1 MLLTV
6 WTELSG
12 YSFGTFQEREI
23 FDQPLPTTNDTGVSY
38 QIISG
43 KLPGGLRL
51 SGNRIIGT
59 PLEVPRITT
68 SIFCIRART
77 SSAFADRTFSITI
90 DGADQPVFQDPAGD
104 IEFDNNRM
112 YVVDNTFVDYQIQ
125 VTDQDTSTGQRLSY
139 FIASNDGQ
147 LPPGLVLTSDGRI
160 VGFVQP
166 VLSLTPEDGTG
177 SYDGSTYDTG
187 GYDFAFRPS
196 NGYDSYIYDT
206 VFYDYSIVDKTPRK
220 INRNYEFVVSVT
232 DGDVT
237 PSTTT
242 ETTGATVNIT
252 GSVVGDLLTVT
263 SGIGIVAGMT
273 LYSNASGFIPGTKVL
288 AFGSNAT
295 TGVGGVGT
303 YKLSAPQVNNIPPL
317 SLLSLS
323 NQSYVTSYIAK
334 RKFRI
339 FLVGSDYFRADN
351 TVWLNDNGMFSA
363 DVTYLQKPIWLTP
376 ANLGLVRASNYV
388 TIPFTVYDQT
398 DVIIN
403 LDEVN
408 TEIVASTYQ
417 AQLTDNTPG
426 SNTITVLAT
435 GVPTFGKYLTFRGLV
450 EGEYKLYQISG
461 VASLGSNRY
470 RITLVNT
477 SPQPGEATGL
487 TVQIPDAVEFS
498 IGSRCTIPTGMTF
511 DALSGSL
518 HGRVPYQPA
527 ITKSFTFTLTASKY
541 GDKGDIA
548 KASRIFTISLLGE
561 IDSVINWVTDSNLG
575 QIYAN
580 FISTLSVS
588 ATTTVPGAILIYN
601 VTSGKL
607 PPGLTLNLDGEIIGK
622 VNQYYR
628 PDIKQLGLTAFDSGA
643 TTFDNATA
651 TIDRVF
657 TFTVEARDQYG
668 YSAKS
673 KTFTIS
679 IDVLNQKVFSNIRVK
694 PFLKLDQRAAWKDFI
709 NNTTVFTPNN
719 IYRPNDDNF
728 GIQSE
733 LSMLI
738 YAGIE
743 TTQAAKY
750 VGAMGLNH
758 KRKRFQFGSVKKAV
772 AVIPGTRTAVYEI
785 VYVEM
790 VDPLEPAGRRL
801 PNKLTR
807 LGKQTP
813 NITVDSSTIF
823 YQPGF
828 TPKNDANKIA
838 KMAIQ
843 SPESV
848 RPEPIITIDSTGY
861 TISDNN
867 PATYFPNSVSNWQDR
882 LTSVGDTERNYL
894 PLWMRSIQPGSRS
907 ELGFQLVVPICYC
920 KIGGADDIIL
930 NIKFSGFDFKTLDYT
945 ADRYIIDSVEGS
957 IQDKYLVF
965 RNDRITV

>member
-43 KLPGGLRL
+43 KLPAGLRI

-68 SIFCIRART
+68 FIFCIRAST

-147 LPPGLVLTSDGRI
+147 LPPGLILTSDGRI

-177 SYDGSTYDTG
+177 AYDASPYDAG
-187 GYDFAFRPS
+187 AYDFAFRPS

-206 VFYDYSIVDKTPRK
+206 VFYDFSIIDRTPKK
-220 INRNYEFVVSVT
+220 INRNYEFIVTVT
-232 DGDVT
+232 DGD
-237 PSTTT
+237 
-242 ETTGATVNIT
+242 TV
-252 GSVVGDLLTVT
+252 S
-263 SGIGIVAGMT
+263 
-273 LYSNASGFIPGTKVL
+273 
-288 AFGSNAT
+288 
-295 TGVGGVGT
+295 
-303 YKLSAPQVNNIPPL
+303 
-317 SLLSLS
+317 
-323 NQSYVTSYIAK
+323 K

-351 TVWLNDNGMFSA
+351 TVWLNDNGMFTA

-408 TEIVASTYQ
+408 TEIIASTYQ

-470 RITLVNT
+470 RLTLVNT

-511 DALSGSL
+511 DTLSGSL
-518 HGRVPYQPA
+518 YGRVPYQPA

-548 KASRIFTISLLGE
+548 KSSRIFTVSLLGE

-601 VTSGKL
+601 VTSGRL

-628 PDIKQLGLTAFDSGA
+628 SDINQLGLTAFDSGS

-694 PFLKLDQRAAWKDFI
+694 PFLKLDQRALWRDFI

-728 GIQSE
+728 GIQPE

-743 TTQAAKY
+743 TAQAAKY

-772 AVIPGTRTAVYEI
+772 AVIPGTRTPVYEI

-790 VDPLEPAGRRL
+790 LDPLEPAGRRL

-828 TPKNDANKIA
+828 TPKNDPAKIA

-930 NIKFSGFDFKTLDYT
+930 NIKFSGFDFKLLDYT